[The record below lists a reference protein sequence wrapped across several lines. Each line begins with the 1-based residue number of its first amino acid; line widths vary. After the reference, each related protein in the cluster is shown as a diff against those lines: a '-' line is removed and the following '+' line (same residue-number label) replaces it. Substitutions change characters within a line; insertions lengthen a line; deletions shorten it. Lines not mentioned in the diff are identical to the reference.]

1 MEITV
6 TFSVGDVSGVEISSS
21 VTLPLNDVSAPG
33 GMEMRM

>member
-6 TFSVGDVSGVEISSS
+6 TFSVGAVSGVEISS